1 MRIFQ
6 HKNKY
11 SILVLRYLLQSITAF
26 KPVLSRAD
34 MLDPTVRQ
42 MYFSRGIGRNADIPD
57 YLSGISFP
65 VAPYDT
71 VW

>member
-1 MRIFQ
+1 M
-6 HKNKY
+6 
-11 SILVLRYLLQSITAF
+11 LQSITAF